1 MIDPQTRQD
10 IIKIVKDVL
19 DKRDRGSADVSAS
32 DGGTTYNPDS
42 GTVVVNSPLMNP
54 LTNDAIHA
62 MLESMKR
69 IERYAEAWYEQQ
81 AQGPRTGAIE
91 GRATDNTRCAV
102 IHDEDCNGI

>member
-1 MIDPQTRQD
+1 MIDPQTRHE
-10 IIKIVKDVL
+10 IIAIVKDVL

-69 IERYAEAWYEQQ
+69 IERYVEAGYKQQ
-81 AQGPRTGAIE
+81 RRASTFGAIE